1 MTKSICCDQGCRRC
15 KENIVKDLS
24 GNDNH
29 GEIQN
34 RGIRFLRDKEVIKLN
49 PEPHRRYGT
58 MECMEHEDEGIIN
71 NRFQGDV
78 EQTSKNEILYRK
90 KMQKGEVD
98 IDTYGLNSMKYEI
111 DSVDTIYNRH
121 KLINV
126 RFNES

>member
-1 MTKSICCDQGCRRC
+1 
-15 KENIVKDLS
+15 
-24 GNDNH
+24 
-29 GEIQN
+29 
-34 RGIRFLRDKEVIKLN
+34 
-49 PEPHRRYGT
+49 
-58 MECMEHEDEGIIN
+58 MEHEDEGIIN

>member
-1 MTKSICCDQGCRRC
+1 
-15 KENIVKDLS
+15 
-24 GNDNH
+24 
-29 GEIQN
+29 
-34 RGIRFLRDKEVIKLN
+34 
-49 PEPHRRYGT
+49 

-98 IDTYGLNSMKYEI
+98 IDNIGLNSMKYEI
-111 DSVDTIYNRH
+111 HSIDTIYDRH

-126 RFNES
+126 KFNG